1 MTSDTYLLPFVL
13 LLIILIIIFLKK
25 NYICVATHVYI
36 SNDLWF
42 PGNVHT
48 FNMWY
53 TIENE
58 NCKNHNFFLFFFFS
72 LFSVDG

>member
-1 MTSDTYLLPFVL
+1 MKQTFLPIIPSFVKCMRSHVYESDTYLLPFVL

-42 PGNVHT
+42 PGNVHI
-48 FNMWY
+48 FNIQY
-53 TIENE
+53 VV
-58 NCKNHNFFLFFFFS
+58 HN
-72 LFSVDG
+72 